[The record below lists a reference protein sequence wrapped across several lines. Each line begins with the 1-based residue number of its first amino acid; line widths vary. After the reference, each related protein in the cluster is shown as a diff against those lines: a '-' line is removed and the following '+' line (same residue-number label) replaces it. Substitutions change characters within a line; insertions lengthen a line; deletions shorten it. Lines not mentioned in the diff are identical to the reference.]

1 MIAYLASES
10 NFLRSAA
17 NRCLLLLFLA
27 ALTRMGGDSVSGN
40 ANVMGVT
47 VQISQGLLIVAGP
60 IIAMLFALLLK
71 YEVNSLELGR
81 YTILNEVSGT
91 SRHRPSQGVA
101 YALLLV
107 PPIASAFFT
116 IQFVENLIPANAA
129 CNDFVRARMLY
140 DLSLGNGQASIF
152 CIGDVTKN
160 MPWIYPPYQTYVYI
174 ILTIVSVYISAQ
186 AIRSWNKFR
195 G

>member
-10 NFLRSAA
+10 SFLRSAA
-17 NRCLLLLFLA
+17 NKCLLLLFLA
-27 ALTRMGGDSVSGN
+27 ALTRMGGDTVSGN

-60 IIAMLFALLLK
+60 IISVLIALLMK
-71 YEVNSLELGR
+71 YEVNSLELAR
-81 YTILNEVSGT
+81 YTILDEISGT
-91 SRHRPSQGVA
+91 SRRRPSQGVA
-101 YALLLV
+101 YALLLL

-140 DLSLGNGQASIF
+140 DFSLGNGEASIF

-160 MPWIYPPYQTYVYI
+160 MPWIYPPYQTYLYV
-174 ILTIVSVYISAQ
+174 ILAIVSLYVSTQ
-186 AIRSWNKFR
+186 AIKSWNKFR